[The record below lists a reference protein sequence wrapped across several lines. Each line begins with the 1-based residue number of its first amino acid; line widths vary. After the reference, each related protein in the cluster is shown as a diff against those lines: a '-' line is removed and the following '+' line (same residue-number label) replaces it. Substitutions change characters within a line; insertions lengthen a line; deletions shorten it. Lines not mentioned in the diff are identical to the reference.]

1 MNKIICVITIL
12 LLAASFSISEAA
24 DKPCFCLAPDKITQ
38 SPDFDFVDLN
48 GNKIQL
54 NQYTGKVV
62 LLHFWAT
69 WCPACASEIPAL
81 NALREKFKGNDLV
94 ILAIAEDSQ
103 RLVEP
108 FAKKLDMK
116 YPIII
121 DQYGSMMRSYH
132 VKALPYT
139 FLINKKGNISCIAI
153 GARDWTLSTID
164 SYLDDL
170 LKE

>member
-1 MNKIICVITIL
+1 MYKTICITLIFL
-12 LLAASFSISEAA
+12 FSASFSQAL
-24 DKPCFCLAPDKITQ
+24 DKPCFCLAPEKITQ
-38 SPDFDFVDLN
+38 SPGFEIVDLN
-48 GNKIQL
+48 GNKIIL
-54 NQYTGKVV
+54 NQYIGKVV

-81 NALREKFKGNDLV
+81 NALRDKFKDSDLV

-103 RLVEP
+103 KLVEP